1 MVEEKA
7 EFDFDSKDGRVQVT
21 IKTQSV
27 EHSFSL
33 SAVDAMQIAIA
44 ITNQVRRVQI
54 EKFARSL
61 K

>member
-1 MVEEKA
+1 MNEEKV
-7 EFDFDSKDGRVQVT
+7 EFDFSSKNGEVRIT

-27 EHSFSL
+27 EHLFSL
-33 SAVDAMQIAIA
+33 SAEDAMRIAIA

-54 EKFARSL
+54 EKFTRSL

>member
-1 MVEEKA
+1 MIEEKA
-7 EFDFDSKDGRVQVT
+7 EFDFDSKDGRVQIT

-27 EHSFSL
+27 KHSFSL

-44 ITNQVRRVQI
+44 ITNQVRCVQI
-54 EKFARSL
+54 EKFTRSL

>member
-1 MVEEKA
+1 MTEEKA
-7 EFDFDSKDGRVQVT
+7 EFDFSSKDGMVQIT

-33 SAVDAMQIAIA
+33 SSVDAMRIAIA
-44 ITNQVRRVQI
+44 ITNQVRRVQT
-54 EKFARSL
+54 ENFARSL

>member
-1 MVEEKA
+1 MNEEKA
-7 EFDFDSKDGRVQVT
+7 DFDFDSKDGRVQIT
-21 IKTQSV
+21 IKTKSV

-44 ITNQVRRVQI
+44 ITNQVRRVQV
-54 EKFARSL
+54 ENFARSL

>member
-1 MVEEKA
+1 MNEEKA
-7 EFDFDSKDGRVQVT
+7 EFDFSSKDGRVRIT

-33 SAVDAMQIAIA
+33 SAEDAMRIAIA
-44 ITNQVRRVQI
+44 ITNQIRRVQI
-54 EKFARSL
+54 EKFTRSL

>member
-1 MVEEKA
+1 MIEEKA
-7 EFDFDSKDGRVQVT
+7 EFDFDSKDGRVQIT

-54 EKFARSL
+54 ENFARSV

>member
-1 MVEEKA
+1 MLEEKA
-7 EFDFDSKDGRVQVT
+7 EFDFGIKDGRVQII

-54 EKFARSL
+54 ENFARSL